1 PNRLIADLQGVIM
14 YYSRR
19 TTLSVLAAGTFF
31 LTLAGCASTEGLK
44 AGMRKSIT
52 APAPPASP
60 IVEKVL
66 VKADEA
72 SPGPVPANLDY
83 EVGIGDVLAV
93 MVYGRPDLSTGVTAV
108 GLSTTA
114 GLATKGSRVDG
125 SGNIHLPLAGT
136 VRVAGLSVKAIADSV
151 ELSLRRYVKEPSV
164 VVEVAEY
171 RSKPIYLMG
180 QFRTPGVYYMER
192 PMTFLQGI
200 TLGNGFDP
208 SANLRGVRVLRDKK
222 IAPVDVYSLMVEGGI
237 DQNFWLRPGDTIFL
251 PDNRTQ
257 NVFVFGAVNKPGPI
271 PMAQGR
277 MNLLEAIAAADPQSV
292 GSNLEQ
298 VRIIRSLTTT
308 TGELLVV
315 DVARIRSGK
324 TLSMQ
329 LVEGDVVYVPRNA
342 FGTWNDAIAEIL
354 PSLNVVSA
362 LLQPFVQI
370 KFLKQ

>member
-1 PNRLIADLQGVIM
+1 M
-14 YYSRR
+14 YDFRR
-19 TTLSVLAAGTFF
+19 TAMSVLVAGTLF
-31 LTLAGCASTEGLK
+31 LILASCAGTEGLT

-52 APAPPASP
+52 TPAPPASP
-60 IVEKVL
+60 IVEKVP
-66 VKADEA
+66 VKADTA
-72 SPGPVPANLDY
+72 PPDRRPANLDY
-83 EVGIGDVLAV
+83 EVGVGDVLAV
-93 MVYGRPDLSTGVTAV
+93 MVYGRPDLSTGVTATGV
-108 GLSTTA
+108 MTTA
-114 GLATKGSRVDG
+114 AIAITKGSRVDG

-192 PMTFLQGI
+192 EMTFLQGI

-222 IAPVDVYSLMVEGGI
+222 IAPVDVYSLMLDGGI

-271 PMAQGR
+271 LMAQGR
-277 MNLLEAIAAADPQSV
+277 MNLLEAIAAADPHSV
-292 GSNLEQ
+292 GSKLEH

-315 DVARIRSGK
+315 DVAAIRRGE

-329 LVEGDVVYVPRNA
+329 LADGDVVYVPKNT

-354 PSLNVVSA
+354 PSLNAISA

-370 KFLKQ
+370 KFLQQ

>member
-1 PNRLIADLQGVIM
+1 MPRFRRIATAALLAG
-14 YYSRR
+14 
-19 TTLSVLAAGTFF
+19 TLS
-31 LTLAGCASTEGLK
+31 LTLAACAGTEGLT

-52 APAPPASP
+52 TPAPPASP
-60 IVEKVL
+60 IVEKVRI
-66 VKADEA
+66 KADA
-72 SPGPVPANLDY
+72 APPDLWPANLDY
-83 EVGIGDVLAV
+83 EVGVGDVLAV
-93 MVYGRPDLSTGVTAV
+93 MVYGRPDLSTGITTT
-108 GLSTTA
+108 GLTTTA
-114 GLATKGSRVDG
+114 GIATKGSRVDG

-136 VRVAGLSVKAIADSV
+136 VKVAGLSVKAISDSV

-180 QFRTPGVYYMER
+180 QFRTPGIYYMDR

-200 TLGNGFDP
+200 TLGNGFETN
-208 SANLRGVRVLRDKK
+208 ANLRGIRVLRDKK

-237 DQNFWLRPGDTIFL
+237 EQNFWLRPGDTVFL
-251 PDNRTQ
+251 PDNRNQ

-277 MNLLEAIAAADPQSV
+277 MNLLEAIAAADPPSV
-292 GSNLEQ
+292 GTKVEH

-315 DVARIRSGK
+315 DVASIRRGEA
-324 TLSMQ
+324 LSMQ
-329 LVEGDVVYVPRNA
+329 LVEGDVVYVPKSA

-354 PSLNVVSA
+354 PSLTAVGAILN
-362 LLQPFVQI
+362 PFVQI
-370 KFLKQ
+370 KFLDQ

>member
-1 PNRLIADLQGVIM
+1 MDRLRHVATAIL
-14 YYSRR
+14 
-19 TTLSVLAAGTFF
+19 LAGIVP
-31 LTLAGCASTEGLK
+31 LLAGCAAGHEGLK

-52 APAPPASP
+52 TPAPPVSP
-60 IVEKVL
+60 IVEKVP

-72 SPGPVPANLDY
+72 PPDPKPANLDY
-83 EVGIGDVLAV
+83 EVGVGDVLAV
-93 MVYGRPDLSTGVTAV
+93 MVYGRPDLYTG
-108 GLSTTA
+108 TTSNTT
-114 GLATKGSRVDG
+114 GGIKGSRVDG

-151 ELSLRRYVKEPSV
+151 ELSLRRFVKEPSV

-192 PMTFLQGI
+192 QMTFLQGI

-208 SANLRGVRVLRDKK
+208 SANLRGVRILRDKK
-222 IAPVDVYSLMVEGGI
+222 IAPVDVYSLMLEGRI
-237 DQNFWLRPGDTIFL
+237 EQNFWLRPGDMIFL

-257 NVFVFGAVNKPGPI
+257 NVFVFGAVTKPGPI

-277 MNLLEAIAAADPQSV
+277 MNLLEAIATADPRSV
-292 GSNLEQ
+292 GSELEH

-315 DVARIRSGK
+315 DVASIRRGE

-329 LVEGDVVYVPRNA
+329 LAEGDVVYVPKNA
-342 FGTWNDAIAEIL
+342 FATWNDAIAEIL
-354 PSLNVVSA
+354 PSLNAISS

-370 KFLKQ
+370 KFMIQ

>member
-1 PNRLIADLQGVIM
+1 MDRF
-14 YYSRR
+14 RR
-19 TTLSVLAAGTFF
+19 VASSIL
-31 LTLAGCASTEGLK
+31 LAGIVPLLLTGCAGTEGLT

-52 APAPPASP
+52 TPAPPASP
-60 IVEKVL
+60 IVEKVA

-72 SPGPVPANLDY
+72 PPGPVPANLDY
-83 EVGIGDVLAV
+83 EVGVGDVLAV
-93 MVYGRPDLSTGVTAV
+93 MVYGRPDLSTGVTSV
-108 GLSTTA
+108 GLTTTPA
-114 GLATKGSRVDG
+114 IATRGSRVDG
-125 SGNIHLPLAGT
+125 SGNIYLPLAGT
-136 VRVAGLSVKAIADSV
+136 VRVVGLSVKAIADSV
-151 ELSLRRYVKEPSV
+151 ELSLRRFVKEPSV

-180 QFRTPGVYYMER
+180 QFRTPGVYYLER

-208 SANLRGVRVLRDKK
+208 SANLRGVRILRDKK
-222 IAPVDVYSLMVEGGI
+222 IAPVDVYSLMLEGRVE
-237 DQNFWLRPGDTIFL
+237 QNFWLRPGDTIFL

-257 NVFVFGAVNKPGPI
+257 NVFVFGAVKKPGPI

-277 MNLLEAIAAADPQSV
+277 MNLLEAIAAADPSSV
-292 GSNLEQ
+292 DAKLEH

-315 DVARIRSGK
+315 DVARIRRGE

-329 LVEGDVVYVPRNA
+329 LVEGDVVYVPKSS

-354 PSLNVVSA
+354 PSLNAVSA

-370 KFLKQ
+370 KFLND

>member
-1 PNRLIADLQGVIM
+1 MHDFRRVAISILIVAIAP
-14 YYSRR
+14 
-19 TTLSVLAAGTFF
+19 LA
-31 LTLAGCASTEGLK
+31 LAGCAGTEGLK

-52 APAPPASP
+52 TPPPAFSP
-60 IVEKVL
+60 IVEKVP

-72 SPGPVPANLDY
+72 PPGPVTANLDY
-83 EVGIGDVLAV
+83 EVGVGDVLAV
-93 MVYGRPDLSTGVTAV
+93 MVYGRPDLSTGIQSNSLTA
-108 GLSTTA
+108 TT
-114 GLATKGSRVDG
+114 GTATKGSRVDG

-136 VRVAGLSVKAIADSV
+136 VHVAGLSVKAIADSV

-171 RSKPIYLMG
+171 HSRPIYLMG
-180 QFRTPGVYYMER
+180 QFRTPGVYYMDR

-208 SANLRGVRVLRDKK
+208 SANLRGVRVLREKK
-222 IAPVDVYSLMVEGGI
+222 IAPVDVYSLMMAGKI

-251 PDNRTQ
+251 PDNKNQ
-257 NVFVFGAVNKPGPI
+257 YVFVFGAVNKPGPLLM
-271 PMAQGR
+271 PQGR
-277 MNLLEAIAAADPQSV
+277 MNLLEAIATADPRSV
-292 GSNLEQ
+292 GSKLEH

-315 DVARIRSGK
+315 DLAAIRRGE

-329 LVEGDVVYVPRNA
+329 LVEGDVVYVPKNA

-354 PSLNVVSA
+354 PSLNAVSA

-370 KFLKQ
+370 KFLND

>member
-1 PNRLIADLQGVIM
+1 MHRFRHVATAILIAGGIVPL
-14 YYSRR
+14 
-19 TTLSVLAAGTFF
+19 L
-31 LTLAGCASTEGLK
+31 LTGCAGTEGLK

-52 APAPPASP
+52 TPAPPVSP
-60 IVEKVL
+60 IVEKVP
-66 VKADEA
+66 VKTDPV

-83 EVGIGDVLAV
+83 EVGVGDVLAV
-93 MVYGRPDLSTGVTAV
+93 MVYGRPDLSTGITSNSLTA
-108 GLSTTA
+108 TA
-114 GLATKGSRVDG
+114 GTATKGSRVDG

-136 VRVAGLSVKAIADSV
+136 VRVAGLSVKAISESV
-151 ELSLRRYVKEPSV
+151 EASLRRYVKEPSV

-180 QFRTPGVYYMER
+180 QFRTPGVYYMDR

-200 TLGNGFDP
+200 TMGNGFDP

-222 IAPVDVYSLMVEGGI
+222 IAPVDVYSLMLGGSI
-237 DQNFWLRPGDTIFL
+237 EQNFWLLPGDTIFL
-251 PDNRTQ
+251 PDNRNQ

-271 PMAQGR
+271 PMPQGR
-277 MNLLEAIAAADPQSV
+277 MNLLEAIAAADPPSIGTKV
-292 GSNLEQ
+292 EH

-315 DVARIRSGK
+315 DVASIRRGE

-329 LVEGDVVYVPRNA
+329 LVEGDVVYVPKSA

-354 PSLNVVSA
+354 PSLTAVGAILN
-362 LLQPFVQI
+362 PFVQI
-370 KFLKQ
+370 KFLSE